1 MYHDTGMQGVLSVF
15 CCTVVVCMV
24 VSLIAVMPRVAYA
37 RSGEKVAA
45 QEMININTAT
55 KDELLVLKRVGPSLA
70 GRIIAY
76 REEHGPFQRTQD
88 ILNVKGLGE
97 KFWEA
102 NDYLFQHAHDPG
114 PFEVSAMASA
124 IGVAESALKECLQS
138 RAAQLLE
145 GDLREGLSL
154 KITGT
159 PTFRVNGKI
168 YMGKLPIDALAPF
181 KVPPGAASAAPE

>member
-1 MYHDTGMQGVLSVF
+1 MIWSGTFEYGAGGQGIFETIGGPPGAFRLQSCNRRYRKEVAMYRDTGKQGVLSVF

-55 KDELLVLKRVGPSLA
+55 KDELLLLKRVGPSLA

-76 REEHGPFQRTQD
+76 REEHGPFQTTED

-102 NDYLFQHAHDPG
+102 NKDRITVGEF
-114 PFEVSAMASA
+114 
-124 IGVAESALKECLQS
+124 
-138 RAAQLLE
+138 RAKM
-145 GDLREGLSL
+145 D
-154 KITGT
+154 
-159 PTFRVNGKI
+159 
-168 YMGKLPIDALAPF
+168 
-181 KVPPGAASAAPE
+181 